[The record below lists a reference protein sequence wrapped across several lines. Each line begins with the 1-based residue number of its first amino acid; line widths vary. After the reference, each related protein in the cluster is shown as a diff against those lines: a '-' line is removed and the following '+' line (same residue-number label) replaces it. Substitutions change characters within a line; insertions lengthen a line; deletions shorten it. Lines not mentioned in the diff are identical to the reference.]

1 MVGFAYSVREQHGTG
16 YGPVIGS
23 YVAASEVPPDDGTL
37 IEVKGRL
44 MRVVVVHS
52 KRMDG
57 LKNTILVAPY
67 ADPG

>member
-1 MVGFAYSVREQHGTG
+1 MVGFTYSIREVEGAG

-23 YVAASEVPPDDGTL
+23 YVAAGEVPPDDGTL

-44 MRVVVVHS
+44 MQVVAV
-52 KRMDG
+52 RGDELGG
-57 LKNTILVAPY
+57 LKHTILVKPY